1 MVDGR
6 ASTARAC
13 LWKYRCV
20 FTSIYVFLLLTK
32 CMPDKFRGLGIFL
45 DTYANARHGYAFPR
59 IVSMLG
65 DGKMSYDHAD
75 DGEKTKIGACSAN
88 FRRTNVATKVRI
100 TYIKEGYLKVQI
112 QYKACEYFSCC
123 NDGRALII
131 DI

>member
-1 MVDGR
+1 
-6 ASTARAC
+6 
-13 LWKYRCV
+13 
-20 FTSIYVFLLLTK
+20 
-32 CMPDKFRGLGIFL
+32 MPDKFRGLGIFL

-65 DGKMSYDHAD
+65 DGKTSYDHAD

-112 QYKACEYFSCC
+112 QYKACKYFNSCD
-123 NDGRALII
+123 DGRGLII
-131 DI
+131 GVLKGTIGLTASRLRELNCLRHRTLDSRP